1 MIVTIIILSI
11 LLAASLY
18 VVRNLL
24 LKNEQAEDLIISY
37 ENHIVNL
44 GRLISQADE
53 KIKEIDAK
61 GLFDSD
67 DEIGWFFTH
76 IKSIQKDMN
85 NFNPNK

>member
-11 LLAASLY
+11 FLAASLY

>member
-1 MIVTIIILSI
+1 MIWIISILSLLVI
-11 LLAASLY
+11 LLGY
-18 VVRNLL
+18 TTYNLL
-24 LKNEQAEDLIISY
+24 KKNEQAEDLIISY

-44 GRLISQADE
+44 GQLISKANE

-76 IKSIQKDMN
+76 IKSIQDDMN

>member
-1 MIVTIIILSI
+1 MIITIIILSL

-44 GRLISQADE
+44 GQLISQADE

-76 IKSIQKDMN
+76 IKSIQNDMN